1 MAARSGRASPTA
13 KDAMRLPAR
22 VTAAAALTA
31 LVALGPLGAPASAGE
46 PESDQLWLATPYE
59 LPLPAGDAH
68 RPGAA
73 RALDIGLYHDNA
85 LATVADGRVRVDAS
99 GIADVAEID
108 WPENCAPTGA
118 TAVCSVPVVSATG
131 DADDIRLTVRAAP
144 GAAGGARG
152 TVRYSATATG
162 GPDGTLTA
170 YEQETA
176 VSVAAGPD
184 LAPAGLR
191 DVEHAVRGST
201 LTQPVAV
208 VNRGTEAAHGFT
220 LEMNVP
226 YGLDFARR
234 GPECQYRATDGGN
247 APITF
252 ATCTY
257 DTVVAPGET
266 FTLPGGVGLAVRA
279 HAMDERFGVTVTPGG
294 GATDIDTGNDSAYAS
309 VRADNTADFR
319 VRGATVRGAAGQT
332 VTARVRFR
340 NAGPAWVAN
349 LGSGDPVAS
358 LGFVVPRGATV
369 TGYPEEECHPT
380 TLSGQYY
387 EGTTGAPRYACALP
401 IWAAPDAVRDFVFA
415 LRVDTVVPGATGAL
429 TLTPPYG
436 DGTFP
441 FDPKPGNNKAKVVL
455 NPGAK
460 P

>member
-1 MAARSGRASPTA
+1 
-13 KDAMRLPAR
+13 MRLPAR
-22 VTAAAALTA
+22 VTVAAALTA
-31 LVALGPLGAPASAGE
+31 LVALGPLGAHAFADE
-46 PESDQLWLATPYE
+46 PESDQLWLNTPYE
-59 LPLPAGDAH
+59 LSLPAGGTQS
-68 RPGAA
+68 PGEA
-73 RALDIGLYHDNA
+73 RVLDVGLYHDNA
-85 LATVADGRVRVDAS
+85 DAEVVDGRVHVDAS
-99 GIADVAEID
+99 GIAAVAEIE
-108 WPENCAPTGA
+108 WPSNCAPTGP
-118 TAVCSVPVVSATG
+118 TAVCSVPAVSNTG

-144 GAAGGARG
+144 GAAAGARG

-170 YEQETA
+170 YEQETT

-184 LAPAGLR
+184 LTPVGVH
-191 DVEHAVRGST
+191 DVEHAVLGSS

-226 YGLDFARR
+226 YGLDFDARR
-234 GPECQYRATDGGN
+234 PECQYRTTGGGN

-257 DTVVAPGET
+257 DTVLEPGET
-266 FTLPGGVGLAVRA
+266 FALPGGVGLAVRE
-279 HAMDERFGVTVTPGG
+279 HAMDERFGVNVTLGG
-294 GATDIDTGNDSAYAS
+294 GATDIDTGNDSAYAA

-319 VRGATVRGAAGQT
+319 VRGATVRGAAGET
-332 VTARVRFR
+332 VTARLRFR
-340 NAGPAWVAN
+340 NTGPAWVAN

-358 LGFVVPRGATV
+358 VGFVVPRGATV

-380 TLSGQYY
+380 TLAGEYY
-387 EGTTGAPRYACALP
+387 EGTTGAPRYACSLP
-401 IWAAPDAVRDFVFA
+401 IWAAPDAVRDFAFA
-415 LRVDTVVPGATGAL
+415 LRVDTVLPGATGAV

-436 DGTFP
+436 DTFP

-455 NPGAK
+455 NPGVK